1 MVQLSLSEISL
12 DYFHILVVVGVVRKK
27 LDDFVDVICV
37 ILQVGANVLVT
48 EETLIEGL
56 QVEVILLGCILHLS
70 VVHLL
75 LLLVSDRKSVV

>member
-12 DYFHILVVVGVVRKK
+12 DRLHVLVVICVVRKK
-27 LDDFVDVICV
+27 LDDVVDVICV

-48 EETLIEGL
+48 EETLIEGF
-56 QVEVILLGCILHLS
+56 QVEVIFLCCITHLV

-75 LLLVSDRKSVV
+75 LLFVLNL

>member
-12 DYFHILVVVGVVRKK
+12 NYFHILVVISVVRKK

-48 EETLIEGL
+48 KETLIERF

-75 LLLVSDRKSVV
+75 LLLVSNA

>member
-1 MVQLSLSEISL
+1 MVQLSLSEVSL
-12 DYFHILVVVGVVRKK
+12 NHFHILVVISVVRKK

-75 LLLVSDRKSVV
+75 LLLISNV

>member
-12 DYFHILVVVGVVRKK
+12 DRLHVLVVVGMVGKE
-27 LDDFVDVICV
+27 LDDFIDVICV

-48 EETLIEGL
+48 EETLIEGF
-56 QVEVILLGCILHLS
+56 QVEVIFLCGITHLV

-75 LLLVSDRKSVV
+75 LLFVLNL